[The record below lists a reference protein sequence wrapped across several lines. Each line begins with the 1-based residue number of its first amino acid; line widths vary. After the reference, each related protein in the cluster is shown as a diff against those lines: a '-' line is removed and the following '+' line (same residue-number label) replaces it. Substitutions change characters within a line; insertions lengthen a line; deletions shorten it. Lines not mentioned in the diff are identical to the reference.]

1 MPAVL
6 EKPGTFTAA
15 VVDDAGF
22 IDANRLADAV
32 RLSRAELAQILSV
45 KPKSLTDSPT
55 SSKIQASAARFVRMM
70 DEVADFL
77 EERRFALFW
86 LRSPQREL
94 DDQSPLHWLL
104 LGKLVEI
111 SDHVERM
118 TSGQPD

>member
-1 MPAVL
+1 MPVL
-6 EKPGTFTAA
+6 YR
-15 VVDDAGF
+15 AGETHVA
-22 IDANRLADAV
+22 IGELGELTCSNRQSDH
-32 RLSRAELAQILSV
+32 R
-45 KPKSLTDSPT
+45 
-55 SSKIQASAARFVRMM
+55 
-70 DEVADFL
+70 EVADFL

-111 SDHVERM
+111 SDHVERT